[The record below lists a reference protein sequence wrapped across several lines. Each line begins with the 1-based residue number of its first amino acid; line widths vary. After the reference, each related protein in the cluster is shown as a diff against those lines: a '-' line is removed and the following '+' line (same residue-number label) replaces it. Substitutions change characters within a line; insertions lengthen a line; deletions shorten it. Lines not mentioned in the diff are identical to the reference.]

1 MKRILKLML
10 GVLMISLSACGFH
23 PRGNFAIPD
32 SIGAVQV
39 TNTDTYSALTDGL
52 QTAVD
57 RANANKTNSATSSAT
72 LKIYS
77 ESWDNRP
84 LAIDK
89 FAQVREYITRYRV
102 DFDLTAADGSV
113 LLEKQQ
119 IELSREYT
127 YDINVAVGNPA
138 EQEVIQRELRRDM
151 QAAIIRRVDIVLRA
165 KK

>member
-1 MKRILKLML
+1 MKAILVL

-39 TNTDTYSALTDGL
+39 TNADTYSALTDGL
-52 QTAVD
+52 QSSID
-57 RANANKTNSATSSAT
+57 RANANKTSSGAGIAT
-72 LKIYS
+72 LKIHS
-77 ESWDNRP
+77 ESWITTP
-84 LAIDK
+84 LAIDE
-89 FAQVREYITRYRV
+89 FAQVREYITRYKV

-113 LLEKQQ
+113 LLEKQP

-151 QAAIIRRVDIVLRA
+151 QAAIIRRMDIVLRT

>member
-1 MKRILKLML
+1 MKKIIIA
-10 GVLMISLSACGFH
+10 GVIMISLSACGFH
-23 PRGNFAIPD
+23 PRGSFAIPE
-32 SIGAVQV
+32 SIGTVQV
-39 TNTDTYSALTDGL
+39 INSDTYSILTDGL

-57 RANANKTNSATSSAT
+57 RANANKTGGGSSAAI
-72 LKIYS
+72 LKIHS
-77 ESWDNRP
+77 EKWTTTP

-89 FAQVREYITRYRV
+89 FAQVREYITRYKVR
-102 DFDLTAADGSV
+102 FDLTAADGSV
-113 LLEKQQ
+113 MLEKQD

-151 QAAIIRRVDIVLRA
+151 QAAIIRRMDIVLRT